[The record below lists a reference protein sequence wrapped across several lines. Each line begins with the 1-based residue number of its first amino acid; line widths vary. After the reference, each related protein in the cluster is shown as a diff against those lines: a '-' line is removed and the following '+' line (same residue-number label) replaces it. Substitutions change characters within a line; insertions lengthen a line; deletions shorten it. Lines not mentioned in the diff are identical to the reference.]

1 MGESLILIS
10 LDVCLQTMCSISS
23 ICLVLVL
30 QGDVT
35 LVDSILTPAT
45 AVKKFDLELWALTA

>member
-10 LDVCLQTMCSISS
+10 LDVCLQTMCSI
-23 ICLVLVL
+23 CLVLVL

-35 LVDSILTPAT
+35 LVDFILTPAT
-45 AVKKFDLELWALTA
+45 AVKNFDLEFWALTA